1 MTFSTDGMNLLTIT
15 YTLSYEERA
24 SYTSVTAKA
33 SESDYFIFDI
43 DLLTSSDVSS
53 ALSSWR
59 VKTYTK
65 QESSSDTSE
74 KSPSTNADDPFKGTS
89 WSVTNNGFNYQIVFY
104 DDGTSE
110 LKQYSISTVPR
121 ESYSVYKSSDGI
133 YTADCGI
140 SSYTLKISSASAT
153 SGTFSWHGTTLVM
166 TKDGAESQT
175 EARWLLNITQLPT
188 SIIAIMVPTTRLQC
202 PQKM

>member
-1 MTFSTDGMNLLTIT
+1 MKALKNIFMVLLATAFVFGF
-15 YTLSYEERA
+15 A
-24 SYTSVTAKA
+24 SCSDDDDNDSGNVNNSS
-33 SESDYFIFDI
+33 SES
-43 DLLTSSDVSS
+43 
-53 ALSSWR
+53 
-59 VKTYTK
+59 
-65 QESSSDTSE
+65 TSE
-74 KSPSTNADDPFKGTS
+74 ADPFKGTS
-89 WSVTNNGFNYQIVFY
+89 WSVTNNGLNYQIVFY

-110 LKQYSISTVPR
+110 LMQHSISTVPR

>member
-1 MTFSTDGMNLLTIT
+1 MNLLTIT

-43 DLLTSSDVSS
+43 DLLDSSDVSS

-110 LKQYSISTVPR
+110 LKQYSMTFVSRSKYTV
-121 ESYSVYKSSDGI
+121 SKSDGI

-202 PQKM
+202 LQKM